1 MKRRDFIRRTA
12 PAGVLLPGLI
22 NGFSFKAF
30 GASPL
35 LAALTDAPTETD
47 HVLVLI
53 QLNGGNDGLNMV
65 VPLDQYDNLVN
76 ARSNIILPK
85 NKILGLDGFA
95 KTGLHPAMTGLQHL
109 FNDGRMQII
118 QSVGYPQPNFSHFR
132 ATDIWLTGS
141 DADVVLNSGWVGRYL
156 NQEYTNFPVGYPNS
170 IMPDPLAIQ
179 IGSFVSPAMQ
189 GPAVNMG
196 MAISDP
202 ANFYNLING
211 IQDTAPN
218 TNAGKE
224 LTYVR
229 QVAQQT
235 QQYGNVIKAAAAKVT
250 QQVSS
255 YPSNNTL
262 ADQLKIVSRLIAGGL
277 KTRVYMVSI
286 GSFDTHAL
294 QVNANATETGTHA
307 MLLQKVS
314 EAVKAFMDDLT
325 YLNASKRVV
334 GMTFS
339 EFGRRIKSNASGGT
353 DHGAA
358 APLFVFGDFVQQSV
372 LGTSPIIAANVS
384 TNDNIPMQYD
394 FRSVYA
400 SILQEWFCVPPATL
414 NNVLLKD
421 FQNLPII
428 QTTAPCVST
437 NASVLNAQAG
447 KKLISNYPNPFQSAT
462 TITFETTGGH
472 ALVQVF
478 NVEGKLIK
486 TLVDREQT
494 QGTHIVSFENE
505 TYPAGVY
512 YARLQNG
519 SLQQVRPMLLVK

>member
-1 MKRRDFIRRTA
+1 
-12 PAGVLLPGLI
+12 
-22 NGFSFKAF
+22 
-30 GASPL
+30 
-35 LAALTDAPTETD
+35 
-47 HVLVLI
+47 
-53 QLNGGNDGLNMV
+53 
-65 VPLDQYDNLVN
+65 
-76 ARSNIILPK
+76 
-85 NKILGLDGFA
+85 
-95 KTGLHPAMTGLQHL
+95 
-109 FNDGRMQII
+109 
-118 QSVGYPQPNFSHFR
+118 
-132 ATDIWLTGS
+132 
-141 DADVVLNSGWVGRYL
+141 
-156 NQEYTNFPVGYPNS
+156 
-170 IMPDPLAIQ
+170 
-179 IGSFVSPAMQ
+179 
-189 GPAVNMG
+189 
-196 MAISDP
+196 
-202 ANFYNLING
+202 
-211 IQDTAPN
+211 
-218 TNAGKE
+218 
-224 LTYVR
+224 
-229 QVAQQT
+229 
-235 QQYGNVIKAAAAKVT
+235 
-250 QQVSS
+250 
-255 YPSNNTL
+255 
-262 ADQLKIVSRLIAGGL
+262 
-277 KTRVYMVSI
+277 MVSI

-414 NNVLLKD
+414 HNVLLKD

-472 ALVQVF
+472 TLVQVF